1 MCVHGLASEAT
12 NITYA
17 GLLSLCCHRKV
28 NVPLS
33 GDLTEQ
39 EQEDA
44 ELIDENDEAELM
56 SQLFEHLESGEEDS
70 DDEDCSEEFDDDED
84 GEDHDDDEEEDDLEE
99 EDEEDDDVQE
109 RGFAFFGMG
118 GRALAK
124 QLARH
129 PKLSTCKHEPMLH
142 PAAQLLNLSS
152 AAINAK
158 HCLSSVGTHGYLIS
172 QVDVVLLVRNC
183 RCPTFHVPACS
194 TFGSAATI
202 CMLHH
207 LICINLSHCATNYIS
222 LQQRPSHSLSLT
234 G

>member
-1 MCVHGLASEAT
+1 MPGVCLFAAIQRSTSRTKET
-12 NITYA
+12 
-17 GLLSLCCHRKV
+17 R
-28 NVPLS
+28 LS

-56 SQLFEHLESGEEDS
+56 SQLFEHLESGEEES
-70 DDEDCSEEFDDDED
+70 DDEDCSEEFNDDDD
-84 GEDHDDDEEEDDLEE
+84 DADDDDEEEEDDVEE
-99 EDEEDDDVQE
+99 EDDEDDDVQE

-129 PKLSTCKHEPMLH
+129 PKLSSCKHELLLH

-172 QVDVVLLVRNC
+172 QVNAVLQVRSCCCLAISYSLHAPLVA
-183 RCPTFHVPACS
+183 VLQE
-194 TFGSAATI
+194 SAHYT
-202 CMLHH
+202 
-207 LICINLSHCATNYIS
+207 T
-222 LQQRPSHSLSLT
+222 
-234 G
+234 

>member
-1 MCVHGLASEAT
+1 
-12 NITYA
+12 
-17 GLLSLCCHRKV
+17 
-28 NVPLS
+28 VPLA

-56 SQLFEHLESGEEDS
+56 SQLFEHLESGEEES

-84 GEDHDDDEEEDDLEE
+84 GEDDDDDDDDEEEDDLEE

-158 HCLSSVGTHGYLIS
+158 HCLSSVGTHGYLVS

-183 RCPTFHVPACS
+183 HRQKFHVPHMLHLWQCCNSAACS
-194 TFGSAATI
+194 T
-202 CMLHH
+202 
-207 LICINLSHCATNYIS
+207 
-222 LQQRPSHSLSLT
+222 P
-234 G
+234 

>member
-1 MCVHGLASEAT
+1 MPGFCHFAAT
-12 NITYA
+12 ARSTF
-17 GLLSLCCHRKV
+17 L
-28 NVPLS
+28 LS

-56 SQLFEHLESGEEDS
+56 SQLFEHLESGEEES
-70 DDEDCSEEFDDDED
+70 DDEDCSEEFDEDEDDED
-84 GEDHDDDEEEDDLEE
+84 DDDDDDEEEEEDDVEE

-109 RGFAFFGMG
+109 RGFAFFAMG

-129 PKLSTCKHEPMLH
+129 PKLSSCKHEPMLH

-158 HCLSSVGTHGYLIS
+158 HCLSLVGTYGYLIS
-172 QVDVVLLVRNC
+172 QVAVVLLVRNC
-183 RCPTFHVPACS
+183 HSISRQSHIP
-194 TFGSAATI
+194 
-202 CMLHH
+202 CMLHLWQCCSGLH
-207 LICINLSHCATNYIS
+207 TSPPDMHYHSHCATICNS
-222 LQQRPSHSLSLT
+222 NASACNRNSHTLCY
-234 G
+234 

>member
-1 MCVHGLASEAT
+1 M
-12 NITYA
+12 
-17 GLLSLCCHRKV
+17 
-28 NVPLS
+28 PLS

-56 SQLFEHLESGEEDS
+56 SQLFEHLESGEEES
-70 DDEDCSEEFDDDED
+70 DDEDCSDEFDDDED
-84 GEDHDDDEEEDDLEE
+84 DEDDDDHDDEEEDEE

-129 PKLSTCKHEPMLH
+129 PKLSSCKHEPMLH

-152 AAINAK
+152 AAVNAK
-158 HCLSSVGTHGYLIS
+158 HCLSSVGTHCNLIAQLPLCCWCAIVIAS
-172 QVDVVLLVRNC
+172 Q
-183 RCPTFHVPACS
+183 FHV
-194 TFGSAATI
+194 FR
-202 CMLHH
+202 MLH
-207 LICINLSHCATNYIS
+207 LW
-222 LQQRPSHSLSLT
+222 Q
-234 G
+234 